1 MPDVQENNI
10 WKNVIKALQNAG
22 TGFSNFIWGPTHDP
36 ETGVPLDL
44 DGRPVGPSGDMDP
57 GVRQRQEEQF
67 RNFGESS
74 NSFLKDYFLLAGEPQ
89 LPKIPKELPKM
100 IKGTR
105 KGVLDFEERNLG
117 NQGSGMRAFFDPS
130 NFLDNFIAENTPR
143 GDAIPIDKKGWPIP
157 YGPSQFPR
165 A

>member
-1 MPDVQENNI
+1 MF
-10 WKNVIKALQNAG
+10 LQVY
-22 TGFSNFIWGPTHDP
+22 I
-36 ETGVPLDL
+36 
-44 DGRPVGPSGDMDP
+44 
-57 GVRQRQEEQF
+57 
-67 RNFGESS
+67 
-74 NSFLKDYFLLAGEPQ
+74 FLKDYFLLAGEPQ

-105 KGVLDFEERNLG
+105 KGVLDFEERDLG

-130 NFLDNFIAENTPR
+130 NFLDNFIVENTPR